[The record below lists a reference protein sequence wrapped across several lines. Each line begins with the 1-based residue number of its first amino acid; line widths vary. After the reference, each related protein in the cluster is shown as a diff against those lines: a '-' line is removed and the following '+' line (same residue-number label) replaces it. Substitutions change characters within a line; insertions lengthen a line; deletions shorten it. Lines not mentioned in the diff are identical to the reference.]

1 MVARKNFPIG
11 VQDFEKLRK
20 RKLLYIDKTQY
31 VADLL
36 EGGGIYF
43 LSRPRRFGKS
53 LFLSTLAAYFEG
65 KKDLFTGLALEQAE
79 QELAA
84 KEGREAWET
93 YPVLRI
99 DLNAKNY
106 IDREKLLERLSFCLD
121 DLEKKYGIRKRYKSP
136 EDRFQ
141 YLITTLS
148 QKTGRQVVVL
158 IDEYDK
164 PLMDALHRPELYETY
179 RGILQAFYSVIKNCD
194 EYLRFVFLT
203 GVTRFGK
210 LTIFSGL
217 NSLMDITMEASYSS
231 ICGITETELV
241 ENFAPE
247 IEAFAQK
254 RKLSQEGILGELKKW
269 YDGYLFHEEGE
280 HVYNPFSLLNALNSK
295 ELVDYWYATGTPTFL
310 VKYLKE
316 RRFFLPDLD
325 KNVKMGRDGF
335 RMSPMETQD
344 PIPILFQTGYLTI
357 KKKLA
362 TSWHLGFPNDEVRY
376 GFMKNLLVGYY
387 ATIRDAGAEIDNF
400 LEEIYAG
407 DIDAFM
413 KRLKSIIGGIPYS
426 NKKKADYH
434 EEHGEVAVYLVF
446 RLMGQYTQTEV
457 HTPGGR
463 ADAVVHTP
471 NIIYIFEFK
480 MEGAGTPEEALAQI
494 EERGYANRYL
504 AEGKKI
510 VCIGVVFDPKTRN
523 ISDWRTA
530 LL

>member
-65 KKDLFTGLALEQAE
+65 KKELFTGLALEQAE

-84 KEGREAWET
+84 KEGREAWEK
-93 YPVLRI
+93 YPVFYI
-99 DLNAKNY
+99 NLNDSNY
-106 IDREKLLERLSFCLD
+106 EEPTSLPILLD
-121 DLEKKYGIRKRYKSP
+121 DLLSKWEAKYGKVDSEADFYS
-136 EDRFQ
+136 RFRG
-141 YLITTLS
+141 LIS
-148 QKTGRQVVVL
+148 RACEQTGKKAVILV
-158 IDEYDK
+158 DEYDK
-164 PLMDALHRPELYETY
+164 PLFDTLHLPKLHETF
-179 RGILQAFYSVIKNCD
+179 RNILSGFYSVIKGCD
-194 EYLRFVFLT
+194 GDLRFVLLT

-510 VCIGVVFDPKTRN
+510 VCIGAVFDPKTRN